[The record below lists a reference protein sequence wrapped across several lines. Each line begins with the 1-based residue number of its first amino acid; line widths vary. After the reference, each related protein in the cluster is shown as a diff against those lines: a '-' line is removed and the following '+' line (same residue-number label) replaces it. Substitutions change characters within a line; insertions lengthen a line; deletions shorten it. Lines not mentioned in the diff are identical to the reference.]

1 MLSMVGSHGRREH
14 TRLCSTQY
22 DWGAPIVADWR
33 PGGVSVTT
41 EATRTTY
48 TPQEYLARE
57 RLAETKSEYRCGQIV
72 AMSGASRRHNLIA
85 LNLGGELRQQ
95 LRDGS
100 CETYVADMRVKVSPT
115 GLYTY
120 PDVVVACG
128 EIRFEDSYID
138 TLLNPVVLVEVLSP
152 SSEAYDRGE
161 KFGHYRRLDSLRE
174 YVLVSQDQMRVERY
188 ARQGDDWEETVLH
201 SPDDVLTIGAIGC
214 TVRLAEIYERVAFPP
229 SGGKG

>member
-1 MLSMVGSHGRREH
+1 M
-14 TRLCSTQY
+14 
-22 DWGAPIVADWR
+22 AAWR
-33 PGGVSVTT
+33 PRGANVTT

-48 TPQEYLARE
+48 TPQEYLERE
-57 RLAETKSEYRCGQIV
+57 RLAETKSEYRYGQIV

-85 LNLGGELRQQ
+85 LNLGRELSLQ
-95 LRDGS
+95 LRGGS

-128 EIRFEDSYID
+128 EIRFEDSHID
-138 TLLNPVVLVEVLSP
+138 TLLNPVVLVEVLS
-152 SSEAYDRGE
+152 SSTEAYDRGE

-188 ARQGDDWEETVLH
+188 ARQGDDWERTEL
-201 SPDDVLTIGAIGC
+201 SGPDDVLTIEAIGC
-214 TVRLAEIYERVAFPP
+214 TIRLADVYERVAFPRDA
-229 SGGKG
+229 GTA